1 MHFGAPIREVLT
13 TLLHLRKTVNLRWNY
28 IKKKNYLCVFKIFK
42 KIQMLMKKLEEL
54 KEKREQNDSGEE
66 IKRVEKQIHNLLVE
80 EEIYWK

>member
-1 MHFGAPIREVLT
+1 
-13 TLLHLRKTVNLRWNY
+13 
-28 IKKKNYLCVFKIFK
+28 
-42 KIQMLMKKLEEL
+42 MLMKKLEEL